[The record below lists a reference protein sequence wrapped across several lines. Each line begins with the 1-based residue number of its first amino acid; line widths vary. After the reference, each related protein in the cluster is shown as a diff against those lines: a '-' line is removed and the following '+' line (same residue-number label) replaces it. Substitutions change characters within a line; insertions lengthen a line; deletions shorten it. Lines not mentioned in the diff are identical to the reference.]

1 MATGDRIDPLLGYNF
16 LVSITDSQPV
26 SDFSLGNLTLAV
38 AGAQAS
44 AGFSEIS
51 GLEATMD
58 VETYDA
64 GGFNSASLKFAGRI
78 KWASLTLKR
87 GILPYRD
94 PSDTSDFW
102 TWLQGFLDG
111 QGVRKDGTITLLN
124 ESHQPALVWAWQRG
138 LPVKWTGATMNAAQS
153 QVAIEQLEI
162 AHEGLTLV
170 QSGGPAFSSVSAIGV
185 GAGISGGVSVGAG
198 LSVSANVSF

>member
-1 MATGDRIDPLLGYNF
+1 MAAGDRIDPLLGYNF

-26 SDFSLGNLTLAV
+26 SSFSLGNLVLAV
-38 AGAQAS
+38 AGDQAS

-58 VETYDA
+58 VENYDA
-64 GGFNSASLKFAGRI
+64 GGSNGATLRFPGRI
-78 KWASLTLKR
+78 KWANLVFRR
-87 GILPYRD
+87 GVLPFRD

-102 TWLQGFLDG
+102 AWLQSYLDG

-124 ESHQPALVWAWQRG
+124 EAGQPALVWGWQRG
-138 LPVKWTGATMNAAQS
+138 LPAKWTGAAMNAQQS
-153 QVAIEQLEI
+153 QIAIEQLEI

-170 QSGGPAFSSVSAIGV
+170 QSGGGSLVSAITSISAAV
-185 GAGISGGVSVGAG
+185 GA
-198 LSVSANVSF
+198 SANANLTF

>member
-26 SDFSLGNLTLAV
+26 SSFSLGNLVLAV
-38 AGAQAS
+38 AGDQAT

-51 GLEATMD
+51 GLDATME
-58 VETYDA
+58 VENYDA
-64 GGFNSASLKFAGRI
+64 GGSNGATLRFPGRI
-78 KWASLTLKR
+78 KWANLVFKR
-87 GILPYRD
+87 GVLPYRD

-102 TWLQGFLDG
+102 SWLQSYLDG

-124 ESHQPALVWAWQRG
+124 EAGQPALVWGWQRG
-138 LPVKWTGATMNAAQS
+138 LPAKWTGATMNAQQS
-153 QVAIEQLEI
+153 QIAIEQLEI

-170 QSGGPAFSSVSAIGV
+170 QSGSSAVSAIASI
-185 GAGISGGVSVGAG
+185 GAALGASV
-198 LSVSANVSF
+198 NVNLTF

>member
-1 MATGDRIDPLLGYNF
+1 MANGKRNDPLLGYNF

-26 SDFSLGNLTLAV
+26 SSFSLGNLTLAV

-78 KWASLTLKR
+78 KWANLVFKR
-87 GILPYRD
+87 GVLAFRD

-102 TWLQGFLDG
+102 SWLQSFLDG
-111 QGVRKDGTITLLN
+111 QGVRKDGTITLLD
-124 ESHQPALVWAWQRG
+124 EAQQPALVWGWQRG

-162 AHEGLTLV
+162 AHEGLTQV
-170 QSGGPAFSSVSAIGV
+170 QGGATMAASAPAISIG
-185 GAGISGGVSVGAG
+185 IT
-198 LSVSANVSF
+198 F